1 MSSDVSSDLLQK
13 LREGK
18 AELRAARRAMS
29 LPEKVREVVRLQ
41 KIVLPMIARRRAL
54 KPWERVWQL
63 RDR

>member
-1 MSSDVSSDLLQK
+1 MSSDVSPDLLQK

-54 KPWERVWQL
+54 KPWERAWPLQEC
-63 RDR
+63 